1 MIFALKTD
9 KNKEKIMADSKSTKA
24 RIKEI
29 RNRVFNEPV
38 EKILVDDTK
47 DVAFEQDTHP
57 SKSEPLTLKTEDLVV
72 KEFQSDRIK
81 TENFIKTEDFISFK
95 NQLNDD
101 IKDYFEALDVK
112 ITGSLNSFAADIP
125 DIKKG
130 STVRE
135 QLDNE
140 IGDIISQRMIQ
151 QSRSLNRAV
160 EDLRGRFRG
169 INDLDELKTELEGIL
184 ADGISSS
191 SNATEELRKNLTAGL
206 AENSD
211 KLEESNSAN
220 RKYFSSFIDNFTTA
234 KDEIDTQIKQ
244 SNDKI
249 TAVRSDTQNLMSE
262 AALDL
267 ENKNNALEASLT
279 QKLEGSYDKSMSKL
293 KQLDDVVSDSIL
305 SSSKALEVV
314 KRDLELGLVESY
326 EKFEDFYGSIKE
338 DFTFEKNAIDMK
350 IKQND
355 DKVTAFSFDIRN
367 KIAKATLGFEMKNNI
382 LQDKLTQQSQN
393 VSKRL
398 NILESEIK
406 TDLNKLRSAIKRK
419 PN

>member
-1 MIFALKTD
+1 MTQKL
-9 KNKEKIMADSKSTKA
+9 EG
-24 RIKEI
+24 
-29 RNRVFNEPV
+29 
-38 EKILVDDTK
+38 
-47 DVAFEQDTHP
+47 
-57 SKSEPLTLKTEDLVV
+57 
-72 KEFQSDRIK
+72 
-81 TENFIKTEDFISFK
+81 SFK
-95 NQLNDD
+95 EHQNKLN
-101 IKDYFEALDVK
+101 
-112 ITGSLNSFAADIP
+112 
-125 DIKKG
+125 
-130 STVRE
+130 
-135 QLDNE
+135 
-140 IGDIISQRMIQ
+140 
-151 QSRSLNRAV
+151 
-160 EDLRGRFRG
+160 
-169 INDLDELKTELEGIL
+169 ELEGIL

-314 KRDLELGLVESY
+314 KRDLELGLVESF

-393 VSKRL
+393 VSKKL